1 MTENGRTKRER
12 TETETMTIAA
22 TAPLPLRQTPV
33 DEAPHVLVVDDD
45 RRLRDL
51 LGRFLG
57 DNGYRVTTAA
67 NAAEADMCLSSLV
80 FDAIVLDIMMPG
92 ENGFDFARRF
102 RVDSAVPILMLTARA
117 DGKDRINGLEIGV
130 DDYLAKP
137 FEPRELLLRLG
148 NILRRTVVVDTA
160 RSGATP
166 DFVRFGPF
174 IYGLARGELRKGEET
189 IRLTEREREIL
200 TLLAE
205 RAGEVVPR
213 EELAAHGSAANDR
226 TVDVQMNRLRRK
238 IERDQA
244 DPLYLQTVR
253 GVGYR
258 LVTDR
263 A

>member
-1 MTENGRTKRER
+1 MSAQAQRK
-12 TETETMTIAA
+12 
-22 TAPLPLRQTPV
+22 PLP
-33 DEAPHVLVVDDD
+33 DEAPHILVVDDD

-57 DNGYRVTTAA
+57 DNGYRVTTAG
-67 NAAEADMCLSSLV
+67 NAREADSRLTNLV
-80 FDAIVLDIMMPG
+80 FDAIVLDVMMPG
-92 ENGFDFARRF
+92 ENGFEFARRF
-102 RVDSAVPILMLTARA
+102 RTGSAVPILMLTARA
-117 DGKDRINGLEIGV
+117 DSKDRINGLELGV

-137 FEPRELLLRLG
+137 FEPRELLLRLA
-148 NILRRTVVVDTA
+148 NILKRTL
-160 RSGATP
+160 ATEAP
-166 DFVRFGPF
+166 ASAIRPEFVRFGPF
-174 IYGLARGELRKGEET
+174 VYGLSRGELRKGEEP

-200 TLLAE
+200 TALAE

-213 EELAAHGSAANDR
+213 EELAAQGSAANDR

>member
-1 MTENGRTKRER
+1 M
-12 TETETMTIAA
+12 AA
-22 TAPLPLRQTPV
+22 QPARKPLP
-33 DEAPHVLVVDDD
+33 DEAPHILVVDDD

-51 LGRFLG
+51 LARFLG

-67 NAAEADMCLSSLV
+67 NAAEADQRLARLV

-148 NILRRTVVVDTA
+148 NILKRTMAAETA
-160 RSGATP
+160 QAARP

-174 IYGLARGELRKGEET
+174 LYGLSRGELRKGEEPV
-189 IRLTEREREIL
+189 RLTEREREIL
-200 TLLAE
+200 TALAE

-213 EELAAHGSAANDR
+213 EELASQGTAANDR

-238 IERDQA
+238 IERDPA

-263 A
+263 T

>member
-1 MTENGRTKRER
+1 MSAQAQRK
-12 TETETMTIAA
+12 
-22 TAPLPLRQTPV
+22 PLP
-33 DEAPHVLVVDDD
+33 DEAPHILVVDDD

-57 DNGYRVTTAA
+57 DNGYRVTTAG
-67 NAAEADMCLSSLV
+67 NAREADSRLSNLV

-102 RVDSAVPILMLTARA
+102 RTGSAVPILMLTARA
-117 DGKDRINGLEIGV
+117 DSKDRINGLELGV

-148 NILRRTVVVDTA
+148 NILKRTL
-160 RSGATP
+160 ATETP
-166 DFVRFGPF
+166 AATVRPEFVRFGPF
-174 IYGLARGELRKGEET
+174 VYGLARGELRKGDEA

-200 TLLAE
+200 TALAE

-213 EELAAHGSAANDR
+213 EELAAQGSAANDR

>member
-1 MTENGRTKRER
+1 MTARPLRK
-12 TETETMTIAA
+12 
-22 TAPLPLRQTPV
+22 PLP
-33 DEAPHVLVVDDD
+33 DEAPHILVVDDD

-51 LGRFLG
+51 LARFLG

-67 NAAEADMCLSSLV
+67 NAAEADTRLGQLV

-92 ENGFDFARRF
+92 ENGFDFAKRF
-102 RVDSAVPILMLTARA
+102 RVGSALPILMLTARA
-117 DGKDRINGLEIGV
+117 DSKDRINGLELGV

-148 NILRRTVVVDTA
+148 NILKRTVVVDTA
-160 RSGATP
+160 QSGTKP

-200 TLLAE
+200 TALAE
-205 RAGEVVPR
+205 RQSEVVPR
-213 EELAAHGSAANDR
+213 EELAAQGTAANDR

-238 IERDQA
+238 VERDPA

-258 LVTDR
+258 LLTDR
-263 A
+263 V

>member
-1 MTENGRTKRER
+1 MIA
-12 TETETMTIAA
+12 TETLAKPA
-22 TAPLPLRQTPV
+22 RKPLP

-67 NAAEADMCLSSLV
+67 SAAEADNRLGHLV
-80 FDAIVLDIMMPG
+80 FDAIVLDVMMPG

-102 RVDSAVPILMLTARA
+102 RGSSAIPILMLTARA

-148 NILRRTVVVDTA
+148 NILKRTVVVEPA
-160 RSGATP
+160 QSGARP

-174 IYGLARGELRKGEET
+174 LYGLTRGELRKGDET

-200 TLLAE
+200 TALAE
-205 RAGEVVPR
+205 CAGEVVPR
-213 EELAAHGSAANDR
+213 EDLAAQGSAANDR

-238 IERDQA
+238 IERDPA

>member
-1 MTENGRTKRER
+1 M
-12 TETETMTIAA
+12 AA
-22 TAPLPLRQTPV
+22 QPAQKPLP
-33 DEAPHVLVVDDD
+33 DEASHILVVDDD

-51 LGRFLG
+51 LARFLG
-57 DNGYRVTTAA
+57 DNGYRITTAA
-67 NAAEADMCLSSLV
+67 NAADADQRLARLV

-102 RVDSAVPILMLTARA
+102 RVGSPVPILMLTARA
-117 DGKDRINGLEIGV
+117 DGKDRINGLELGV

-148 NILRRTVVVDTA
+148 NILKRTIVVDPA
-160 RSGATP
+160 QSGPRP

-174 IYGLARGELRKGEET
+174 LYGLSRGELRKGEEP

-200 TLLAE
+200 TALAE

-213 EELAAHGSAANDR
+213 EELAAQGTAANDR

-238 IERDQA
+238 VERDPA

-263 A
+263 T

>member
-1 MTENGRTKRER
+1 MVAADMTARPARK
-12 TETETMTIAA
+12 
-22 TAPLPLRQTPV
+22 PLP

-51 LGRFLG
+51 LARFLG
-57 DNGYRVTTAA
+57 DNGYRVTKAA
-67 NAAEADMCLSSLV
+67 NAAEADTRLAHLV

-102 RVDSAVPILMLTARA
+102 RVDSATPILMLTARA
-117 DGKDRINGLEIGV
+117 DGKDRVNGLELGV

-148 NILRRTVVVDTA
+148 NILKRTIVVDA
-160 RSGATP
+160 GQSGNRP

-174 IYGLARGELRKGEET
+174 LYGLSRGELRKGEDA

-200 TLLAE
+200 TALAE

-213 EELAAHGSAANDR
+213 EELAAQGSAANDR

-238 IERDQA
+238 IERDPA

>member
-1 MTENGRTKRER
+1 MAPASARQ
-12 TETETMTIAA
+12 
-22 TAPLPLRQTPV
+22 PLP
-33 DEAPHVLVVDDD
+33 DEAPHILVIDDD

-51 LGRFLG
+51 LARFLG
-57 DNGYRVTTAA
+57 DHGYRVTTAA
-67 NAAEADMCLSSLV
+67 NAAEADTRLSTLV
-80 FDAIVLDIMMPG
+80 FDAMVLDIMMPG
-92 ENGFDFARRF
+92 ENGFDFAKRF
-102 RVDSAVPILMLTARA
+102 RTGSAVPILMLTARA
-117 DGKDRINGLEIGV
+117 DSKDRISGLELGV

-148 NILRRTVVVDTA
+148 NILKRTVVVDVA
-160 RSGATP
+160 QSGTRP

-174 IYGLARGELRKGEET
+174 IYGLSRGELRRGEET

-200 TLLAE
+200 TALAE
-205 RAGEVVPR
+205 RAGEVVAR
-213 EELAAHGSAANDR
+213 EELAAQGQAANDR

-238 IERDQA
+238 IERDPA

>member
-1 MTENGRTKRER
+1 MSLI
-12 TETETMTIAA
+12 ETAA
-22 TAPLPLRQTPV
+22 KPARKILP

-45 RRLRDL
+45 RRLREL
-51 LGRFLG
+51 LARFLG
-57 DNGYRVTTAA
+57 DNGYRITTAA
-67 NAAEADMCLSSLV
+67 NAADADQRLGNLV
-80 FDAIVLDIMMPG
+80 FDAVVLDVMMPG

-102 RVDSAVPILMLTARA
+102 RTTSAIPILMLTARA

-148 NILRRTVVVDTA
+148 NILKRTATA
-160 RSGATP
+160 ETAPSAARP

-200 TLLAE
+200 TMLAE

-213 EELAAHGSAANDR
+213 EELAAQGSAANDR

-258 LVTDR
+258 LMTDR

>member
-1 MTENGRTKRER
+1 MAAQTLRT
-12 TETETMTIAA
+12 
-22 TAPLPLRQTPV
+22 PLP
-33 DEAPHVLVVDDD
+33 DEAPHILVVDDD
-45 RRLRDL
+45 RRLREL
-51 LGRFLG
+51 LARFLG
-57 DNGYRVTTAA
+57 DNGYRITTAA
-67 NAAEADMCLSSLV
+67 NAAEADTRLGTLV

-92 ENGFDFARRF
+92 ENGFDFAKRF
-102 RVDSAVPILMLTARA
+102 RTDSVVPILMLTARA
-117 DGKDRINGLEIGV
+117 DSKDRINGLELGV

-148 NILRRTVVVDTA
+148 NILKRTVVEPA
-160 RSGATP
+160 QSGPRP

-174 IYGLARGELRKGEET
+174 IYGLARGDLRKGEET

-200 TLLAE
+200 TALAQ
-205 RAGEVVPR
+205 APGEVVTR
-213 EELAAHGSAANDR
+213 EQLAAQGTASNDR

-238 IERDQA
+238 VERDPA

>member
-1 MTENGRTKRER
+1 M
-12 TETETMTIAA
+12 AA
-22 TAPLPLRQTPV
+22 QPARKPLP
-33 DEAPHVLVVDDD
+33 DEAPHILVVDDD

-51 LGRFLG
+51 LARFLG

-67 NAAEADMCLSSLV
+67 NAAEADQRLARLV

-148 NILRRTVVVDTA
+148 NILKRTMATEPAPAA
-160 RSGATP
+160 RP

-174 IYGLARGELRKGEET
+174 LYGLSRGELRKGEEPV
-189 IRLTEREREIL
+189 RLTEREREIL
-200 TLLAE
+200 TALAE

-213 EELAAHGSAANDR
+213 EELASQGTAANDR

-238 IERDQA
+238 IERDPA

-263 A
+263 T

>member
-1 MTENGRTKRER
+1 M
-12 TETETMTIAA
+12 AA
-22 TAPLPLRQTPV
+22 QAQRKPLP
-33 DEAPHVLVVDDD
+33 DEAPHILVVDDD

-51 LGRFLG
+51 LARFLG

-67 NAAEADMCLSSLV
+67 NAREADTRLGQLV

-92 ENGFDFARRF
+92 ENGFDFAKRF
-102 RVDSAVPILMLTARA
+102 REGSALPILMLTARA
-117 DGKDRINGLEIGV
+117 DSKDRIGGLELGV

-148 NILRRTVVVDTA
+148 NILKRTVLVDTA
-160 RSGATP
+160 QSGTRP

-189 IRLTEREREIL
+189 IRLTERERDIL
-200 TLLAE
+200 TALAE

-213 EELAAHGSAANDR
+213 EELAAQGSAANDR

-263 A
+263 T

>member
-1 MTENGRTKRER
+1 M
-12 TETETMTIAA
+12 AA
-22 TAPLPLRQTPV
+22 AALRKPLP
-33 DEAPHVLVVDDD
+33 DEAPHILVVDDD

-51 LGRFLG
+51 LARFLG

-67 NAAEADMCLSSLV
+67 NAAEADTRLGQLV
-80 FDAIVLDIMMPG
+80 FDALVLDIMMPG

-102 RVDSAVPILMLTARA
+102 RVDSALPILMLTARA
-117 DGKDRINGLEIGV
+117 DSKDRINGLEIGV

-148 NILRRTVVVDTA
+148 NILKRTVLVDA
-160 RSGATP
+160 AQSGTRP

-174 IYGLARGELRKGEET
+174 IYGLARGELRKGEEA

-200 TLLAE
+200 TALATSPS
-205 RAGEVVPR
+205 EVVPR
-213 EELAAHGSAANDR
+213 EQLAAQGTAGNDR

-238 IERDQA
+238 IERDPA

>member
-1 MTENGRTKRER
+1 MIA
-12 TETETMTIAA
+12 TETAA
-22 TAPLPLRQTPV
+22 KPARRPV
-33 DEAPHVLVVDDD
+33 PDEAPHVLVVDDD
-45 RRLRDL
+45 RRLREL

-67 NAAEADMCLSSLV
+67 NAAEADTRLGHLV
-80 FDAIVLDIMMPG
+80 FDAIVLDVMMPG
-92 ENGFDFARRF
+92 ENGFEFARRF
-102 RVDSAVPILMLTARA
+102 RSGSAVPILMLTARA

-148 NILRRTVVVDTA
+148 NILKRTLVVEA
-160 RSGATP
+160 AQSGPRP

-174 IYGLARGELRKGEET
+174 LYGLNRGELHRGDEA

-200 TLLAE
+200 TALAE
-205 RAGEVVPR
+205 RAGEVVRR
-213 EELAAHGSAANDR
+213 EELAAQGSAANDR

-238 IERDQA
+238 IERDPA

-263 A
+263 T

>member
-1 MTENGRTKRER
+1 M
-12 TETETMTIAA
+12 AA
-22 TAPLPLRQTPV
+22 QPARKPLP
-33 DEAPHVLVVDDD
+33 DEAPHILVVDDD

-51 LGRFLG
+51 LARFLG

-67 NAAEADMCLSSLV
+67 NAAEADQRLARLV

-148 NILRRTVVVDTA
+148 NILKRTMAAEPAQAA
-160 RSGATP
+160 RP

-174 IYGLARGELRKGEET
+174 LYGLSRGELRKGEEPV
-189 IRLTEREREIL
+189 RLTEREREIL
-200 TLLAE
+200 TALAE

-213 EELAAHGSAANDR
+213 EELASQGTAANDR

-238 IERDQA
+238 IERDPA

-263 A
+263 T

>member
-1 MTENGRTKRER
+1 M
-12 TETETMTIAA
+12 AA
-22 TAPLPLRQTPV
+22 QPARKPLP
-33 DEAPHVLVVDDD
+33 DEAPHILVVDDD

-51 LGRFLG
+51 LARFLG

-67 NAAEADMCLSSLV
+67 NAAEADQRLARLV

-130 DDYLAKP
+130 DDYLSKP

-148 NILRRTVVVDTA
+148 NILKRTMAAEPAQAA
-160 RSGATP
+160 RP

-174 IYGLARGELRKGEET
+174 LYGLSRGELRKGEEPV
-189 IRLTEREREIL
+189 RLTEREREIL
-200 TLLAE
+200 TALAE

-213 EELAAHGSAANDR
+213 EELASQGTAANDR

-238 IERDQA
+238 IERDPA

-263 A
+263 T

>member
-1 MTENGRTKRER
+1 MTV
-12 TETETMTIAA
+12 TE
-22 TAPLPLRQTPV
+22 APAKPARKILP

-45 RRLRDL
+45 RRLREL
-51 LGRFLG
+51 LARFLG

-67 NAAEADMCLSSLV
+67 NAAEADTRLGNLV
-80 FDAIVLDIMMPG
+80 FDAIVLDVMMPG

-102 RVDSAVPILMLTARA
+102 RGTSAVPILMLTARA

-148 NILRRTVVVDTA
+148 NILKRTVVVEA
-160 RSGATP
+160 AQSGTRP

-174 IYGLARGELRKGEET
+174 LYGLTRGELRKGEET

-200 TLLAE
+200 TALAE

-213 EELAAHGSAANDR
+213 EELAAQGSAANDR

-238 IERDQA
+238 IERDPA

-258 LVTDR
+258 LLTDR
-263 A
+263 T

>member
-1 MTENGRTKRER
+1 V
-12 TETETMTIAA
+12 
-22 TAPLPLRQTPV
+22 P

-45 RRLRDL
+45 RRLREL

-67 NAAEADMCLSSLV
+67 NAAEADTRLGHLV
-80 FDAIVLDIMMPG
+80 FDAIVLDVMMPG
-92 ENGFDFARRF
+92 ENGFEFARRF
-102 RVDSAVPILMLTARA
+102 RSGSAVPILMLTARA

-148 NILRRTVVVDTA
+148 NILKRTLVVEA
-160 RSGATP
+160 AQSGPRP

-174 IYGLARGELRKGEET
+174 LYGLNRGELHRGEEA

-200 TLLAE
+200 TALAE
-205 RAGEVVPR
+205 RAGEVVRR
-213 EELAAHGSAANDR
+213 EELAAQGSAANDR

-238 IERDQA
+238 IERDPA

-263 A
+263 T